1 MGNDTCN
8 GYSYQLSAHSR
19 SGKYKYVRNHVTSR
33 EHGRARKK
41 DLTFSSN
48 TTKIKFGKTQVYNHC
63 LKYSPYS
70 LISIRE
76 YPEYFF

>member
-1 MGNDTCN
+1 MG
-8 GYSYQLSAHSR
+8 
-19 SGKYKYVRNHVTSR
+19 
-33 EHGRARKK
+33 EPEKK